1 MQQWHQKFREKLEKK
16 MNETWASLCSFLVL
30 FLQPLQE
37 EEAHQLVAAEEP
49 MFSKEEDSFLCDTVL
64 TAPSISLPVYN
75 IIVL

>member
-1 MQQWHQKFREKLEKK
+1 M
-16 MNETWASLCSFLVL
+16 L